1 MEHIIVKELASG
13 YLLLT
18 PEAGFRL
25 RHKASG
31 AFYSE
36 AVVKPADKDLF
47 QAVEGL

>member
-1 MEHIIVKELASG
+1 MEHIIIKELASG

-18 PEAGFRL
+18 PEVGFRL

-31 AFYSE
+31 TFYSE
-36 AVVKPADKDLF
+36 AVVKAADKNIF